1 MWDMEEE
8 PPAVISKTAAI
19 SRPGFCPPKIAG
31 WLVLCVVF
39 KSEKKMRNFHMK
51 RRGTESHTATGV
63 FWREVVERNPA
74 MSMKN
79 AGLSE
84 TSQKKSPHFGLH
96 QFCHHSQ
103 NRACILEGI

>member
-1 MWDMEEE
+1 MESMWDMEEE

-39 KSEKKMRNFHMK
+39 KSEKKMRNFQMK
-51 RRGTESHTATGV
+51 RRGTESHTATGA

-74 MSMKN
+74 M
-79 AGLSE
+79 
-84 TSQKKSPHFGLH
+84 SPHFGLH